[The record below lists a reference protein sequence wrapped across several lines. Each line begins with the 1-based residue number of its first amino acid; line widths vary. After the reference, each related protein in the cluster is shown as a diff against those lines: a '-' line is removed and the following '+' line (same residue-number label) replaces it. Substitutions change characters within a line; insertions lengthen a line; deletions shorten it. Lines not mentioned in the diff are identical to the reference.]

1 MIDFERLA
9 ADEEMMRAWA
19 LYVCQFDLKR
29 SMENVLRAL
38 EHYRRRAHAAEK
50 ELTKPLVKL

>member
-19 LYVCQFDLKR
+19 LNVCQLDLCQGMR
-29 SMENVLRAL
+29 NVLQAL

-50 ELTKPLVKL
+50 ELIKPLVKL